1 MWPILSNIE
10 DKIHTKMKSRTGRSS
25 NELNCWIRVIS
36 GAKTTTD
43 GNGLIMQ
50 SNEAWGNFG
59 DKDNSGNYYGGPM
72 TGGDLG
78 VNVNGAFVGSG
89 TGRKLVPRPIITGIN
104 VKEGK
109 DNISRE
115 CTLSMKCFS
124 LEQMEKMQTYFLE
137 PGYSLY
143 IEYGWNTSD
152 SVDVALKTI
161 GKNQN
166 DIVDGACAYGLRYD
180 LLHKGRVSSNGEF
193 DCFFGFIT
201 GGSVTSEGEFFNIEV
216 KLRGQPALPTF
227 MQNQQKV
234 HKLNNLTKKVDV
246 PNIVHYYKTNELVEN
261 TSPANDAAKR
271 RFKNMYNDLPSQR
284 QTESVRNLITKVN
297 KSDFINFDK
306 VVTEGI
312 TTYTGVNAGFFTS
325 LARGIADYIGLGE
338 GNELEAKSK
347 TTNQSAT
354 IEKSKLFSANRYIK
368 FDLAVDILNNNNK
381 VVSYNMGTKNE
392 VSFHIDINSSVIGA
406 FKYMFSIDPKKLVIP
421 GVIPD
426 FSVYFLNAD
435 DVTQYTDGNLQSSG
449 VFTPVDANVDGVRFV
464 QSTALNNYDII
475 ETAYCWGYLK
485 DLYVNFDMFVE
496 KLSQPNKLIG
506 EVLLDILNE
515 MAAAA
520 NGFWNFQ
527 IVEKTNPTS
536 GKTVLTVIDEHFVGS
551 PPPGFVKRFDH
562 NGADS
567 IFLEANLDISIP
579 GEMAN
584 KIIMDRL
591 DYTVNPHS
599 PSVKAS
605 YPNKPAIFNSQTDIF
620 LETVRASGVPAPTPP
635 PGGGPPAPTPPPP
648 RTEAVINAEMADALS
663 KRGILIT
670 PGNGKPETQ
679 TWSNNSEHLRYLRLV
694 DELAKLRGTQQTD
707 AKKNLNKN
715 IEKID
720 IVPKAVLNG
729 FTAPLTDAVITNH
742 SQFIQMFSIFCL
754 IDVPFFDMLKQEA
767 FANKVGG
774 TGLSQPLPIKYSFKT
789 LGISGLRRGDMF
801 NIDGIPSKYKERGL
815 FQITELEQTVS
826 DNRWYTNVTGEYRQ
840 II

>member
-10 DKIHTKMKSRTGRSS
+10 SKVYTKMKSRTSRSS

-36 GAKTTTD
+36 GAKTATN

-50 SNEAWGNFG
+50 SNEVWGNFG
-59 DKDNSGNYYGGPM
+59 NTDNSGNYYGGPV

-78 VNVNGAFVGSG
+78 TNINGVFVGSG
-89 TGRKLVPRPIITGIN
+89 VGRKLMPRPTITGIN

-152 SVDVALKTI
+152 SVSVALKTA
-161 GKNQN
+161 GQKQD

-180 LLHKGRVSSNGEF
+180 LLHQGRVASNGEF
-193 DCFFGFIT
+193 DCFFGFII
-201 GGSVTSEGEFFNIEV
+201 GGSVTSDGEFFNIEV
-216 KLRGQPALPTF
+216 KLRGQPALPTYI
-227 MQNQQKV
+227 QNQQKI
-234 HKLNNLTKKVDV
+234 HKLDSTTKKVDA
-246 PNIVHYYKTNELVEN
+246 PHKVHYYKTNELIEN
-261 TSPANDAAKR
+261 RSPANDAAQR

-284 QTESVRNLITKVN
+284 QTQSIRNLINKVN

-312 TTYTGVNAGFFTS
+312 TTYSGVNAGLFTS
-325 LARGIADYIGLGE
+325 LARGIADYIGIGE

-347 TTNQSAT
+347 ITNQSAS
-354 IEKSKLFSANRYIK
+354 IEKSKLFSTNRYIK
-368 FDLAVDILNNNNK
+368 FDLAVDILNNNNQ
-381 VVSYNMGTKNE
+381 VVSYNMGGKNE
-392 VSFHIDINSSVIGA
+392 VSFHIDISTSVIGA
-406 FKYMFSIDPKKLVIP
+406 FKYMFSTDPKKLVIP
-421 GVIPD
+421 GLIPD

-435 DVTQYTDGNLQSSG
+435 DVTQYTNGNLQSSAT
-449 VFTPVDANVDGVRFV
+449 FTPVDANVDGVRFV
-464 QSTALNNYDII
+464 QSADLNSYGIT
-475 ETAYCWGYLK
+475 ETAYNWGYLK

-506 EVLLDILNE
+506 EVLLDVLNE

-527 IVEKTNPTS
+527 IVEKTSPTS
-536 GKTVLTVIDEHFVGS
+536 GKTLLTVIDEHFVGS
-551 PPPGFVKRFDH
+551 PPPGTVQRFDH

-567 IFLEANLDISIP
+567 IFLEATLDISIP

-591 DYTVNPHS
+591 DYTINPHS
-599 PSVKAS
+599 PSVKANF
-605 YPNKPAIFNSQTDIF
+605 PKQTAIFNSQTDIF

-635 PGGGPPAPTPPPP
+635 PGGAPPPPTPPP
-648 RTEAVINAEMADALS
+648 RTEAVIRAEMADALS
-663 KRGILIT
+663 KRGILVSAGSGD
-670 PGNGKPETQ
+670 PKTQ
-679 TWSNNSEHLRYLRLV
+679 VYSNNAEHQRYIALSE
-694 DELAKLRGTQQTD
+694 ELAKLIGTQQTD
-707 AKKNLNKN
+707 AKQNLNKN

-720 IVPKAVLNG
+720 IVPKAVINS
-729 FTAPLTDAVITNH
+729 FTGLLTDAIITNH
-742 SQFIQMFSIFCL
+742 NQFIQMFSIFCL
-754 IDVPFFDMLKQEA
+754 IDVPFFDMLKQES

-801 NIDGIPSKYKERGL
+801 NIDGIPSRYKERGL

-826 DNRWYTNVTGEYRQ
+826 DNKWYTNVIGEYRQ